1 MADRKITDLAA
12 LTAPVA
18 TDLLPIIDVS
28 EAANVDKNKSV
39 TLGTLFRTLPDGT
52 AGAPSIAFLSDTGT
66 SGIYRTAANEVA
78 ISNNSSFTG
87 KFTTAGFQLGTGT
100 AAAQLHLFSTDTTD
114 QVIIENTDAG
124 LDTAPDLVLYR
135 NSASPA
141 ANDNLGNIEFRGE
154 DAGGNAHAYAQIIA
168 GIQTTTDGAEDG
180 ILDLMTSA
188 AGTVASRIRLYNQF
202 VGIGET
208 APNYPLHITTTVSS
222 TALQIEGNVDDPA
235 SSADITLY
243 HHRND
248 AAGVADDIISTVYY
262 RSKNDK
268 ATPDEVD
275 YAAIEG
281 SITDPSDGAEGGQLA
296 FKIQTNGTLTTQLEI
311 NSSNATLGVR
321 PIIPTHTPASAT
333 ATGTTGE
340 LGWDNG
346 YFYVCTATNTWK
358 KIGISTDGIP
368 GSTTEFSSGSVAAP
382 SITFSSD
389 TNTGIYNPGADEIA
403 ITTGGSEAFRVQSS
417 GRLLVG
423 TSSSRSQAGL
433 AGQIQI
439 EGTTNGS
446 SALQIINNNSSGVTG
461 SLITLGKTRG
471 TDIGGT
477 AIVEDGDQLGIIRF
491 AGSDGVG
498 QEHAAFIEAE
508 VDGTPGVDDIPT
520 KLIFGTRSA
529 GTSLPAD
536 RVTIDPDG
544 NVGIGLTDPDTL
556 LTLQSA
562 GTSTGGGPVIKLRDT
577 YSGAWTAESN
587 STAIQFYS
595 ADGNGPG
602 AGVRSQ
608 IANTV
613 EDTTGTAQA
622 LTFWT
627 TTGSS
632 GQSLTERLRIS
643 HDGNVGIGDTSPQAL
658 LHIKSSSGDAEIKLE
673 HPGGANQDI
682 ASITKVESDRSLQI
696 KSSLGSNDR
705 SITFFTSSTT
715 EAARIDGS
723 GRLLVGTASNSGGA
737 LLQVN
742 DDRIRIATAKTP
754 ASATDTGT
762 AGEVCWDANYIYV
775 CTATDTWKR
784 SAISTW

>member
-52 AGAPSIAFLSDTGT
+52 AGAPSIAFLSDSGT

-78 ISNNSSFTG
+78 ISNNSNFTG

-188 AGTVASRIRLYNQF
+188 SGTVASRIRLYNQF

-262 RSKNDK
+262 RSKNDN

-346 YFYVCTATNTWK
+346 YFYVCTDTNTWK

-368 GSTTEFSSGSVAAP
+368 GSTTEFSSGSAAAP
-382 SITFSSD
+382 SITFADD
-389 TNTGIYNPGADEIA
+389 TNTGIYNPSADEIA
-403 ITTGGSEAFRVQSS
+403 ITTGGSEAFR
-417 GRLLVG
+417 
-423 TSSSRSQAGL
+423 
-433 AGQIQI
+433 ID
-439 EGTTNGS
+439 
-446 SALQIINNNSSGVTG
+446 NN
-461 SLITLGKTRG
+461 
-471 TDIGGT
+471 
-477 AIVEDGDQLGIIRF
+477 
-491 AGSDGVG
+491 
-498 QEHAAFIEAE
+498 
-508 VDGTPGVDDIPT
+508 
-520 KLIFGTRSA
+520 
-529 GTSLPAD
+529 
-536 RVTIDPDG
+536 G
-544 NVGIGLTDPDTL
+544 NVGIGSISPDTL
-556 LTLQSA
+556 LTLQST

-577 YSGAWTAESN
+577 YSERGLLNQIVQPFSFTLLTQAEL
-587 STAIQFYS
+587 
-595 ADGNGPG
+595 
-602 AGVRSQ
+602 
-608 IANTV
+608 
-613 EDTTGTAQA
+613 A
-622 LTFWT
+622 LAFA
-627 TTGSS
+627 
-632 GQSLTERLRIS
+632 LR
-643 HDGNVGIGDTSPQAL
+643 
-658 LHIKSSSGDAEIKLE
+658 
-673 HPGGANQDI
+673 
-682 ASITKVESDRSLQI
+682 LQI
-696 KSSLGSNDR
+696 QLKTLSALNKPLR
-705 SITFFTSSTT
+705 S
-715 EAARIDGS
+715 GPQ
-723 GRLLVGTASNSGGA
+723 LPVV
-737 LLQVN
+737 VN
-742 DDRIRIATAKTP
+742 L
-754 ASATDTGT
+754 
-762 AGEVCWDANYIYV
+762 
-775 CTATDTWKR
+775 
-784 SAISTW
+784 

>member
-18 TDLLPIIDVS
+18 TDLLPVIDVS

-78 ISNNSSFTG
+78 ISNNSNFTG

-208 APNYPLHITTTVSS
+208 APNYPLHITTTVAS

-262 RSKNDK
+262 RSKNDN

-346 YFYVCTATNTWK
+346 YFYVCTDTNTWK

-368 GSTTEFSSGSVAAP
+368 GSTTEFSSGSAAAP
-382 SITFSSD
+382 SITFADD
-389 TNTGIYNPGADEIA
+389 TNTGIYNPSADEIA
-403 ITTGGSEAFRVQSS
+403 ITTGGSEALR
-417 GRLLVG
+417 
-423 TSSSRSQAGL
+423 
-433 AGQIQI
+433 ID
-439 EGTTNGS
+439 
-446 SALQIINNNSSGVTG
+446 NN
-461 SLITLGKTRG
+461 
-471 TDIGGT
+471 
-477 AIVEDGDQLGIIRF
+477 
-491 AGSDGVG
+491 
-498 QEHAAFIEAE
+498 
-508 VDGTPGVDDIPT
+508 
-520 KLIFGTRSA
+520 
-529 GTSLPAD
+529 
-536 RVTIDPDG
+536 G
-544 NVGIGLTDPDTL
+544 NVGIGTTGPDSLLHIAASNPRIRIQDSDLTNTYAQIGQSGAALYIDSRSDTANGSIIFRGLGGGSADEYARFDSDGNLGLGASNPDTL
-556 LTLQSA
+556 LTLESE
-562 GTSTGGGPVIKLRDT
+562 GTSTGGGPVIKLRDS
-577 YSGAWTAESN
+577 YAGSWTAQSN
-587 STAIQFYS
+587 STAIEFYS
-595 ADGNGPG
+595 ADESGPG

-613 EDTTGTAQA
+613 EDGLGNQQA

-627 TTGSS
+627 TTGTS
-632 GQSLTERLRIS
+632 GESLTERLRIK
-643 HDGNVGIGDTSPQAL
+643 HNGNVGIGDTNPQSL
-658 LHIKSSSGDAEIKLE
+658 LHIKSSSGDAEIRLE
-673 HPGGANQDI
+673 HPGGANADI
-682 ASITKVESDRSLQI
+682 AAITKVESDESLQI
-696 KSSLGSNDR
+696 KSSVGTVNRD
-705 SITFFTSSTT
+705 IIFFTDNVT
-715 EAARIDGS
+715 EAARIDS
-723 GRLLVGTASNSGGA
+723 DNRLLVGTSSDSGGA
-737 LLQVN
+737 LLQIN

-775 CTATDTWKR
+775 CTATNTWKR